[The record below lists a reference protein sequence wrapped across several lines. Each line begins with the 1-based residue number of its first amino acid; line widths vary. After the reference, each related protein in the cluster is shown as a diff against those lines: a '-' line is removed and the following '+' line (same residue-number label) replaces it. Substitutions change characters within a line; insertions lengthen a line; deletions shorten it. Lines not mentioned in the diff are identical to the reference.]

1 MNTFSLPALVC
12 VLSLVA
18 AAWPAAAE
26 DRPLLAVPGKS
37 RIALTNTTKAHE
49 GEAVLA
55 AAASRNPEIFG
66 SVKEVELVDFH
77 DFAEPPMKHKS
88 GNADRVP
95 GEHARTAWVSS
106 ADGMIFWGPYDKLDA
121 GNYFIVYRLRF
132 FDKLATGEV
141 AFLDVAQNAVTAS
154 GLRPKAAEVP
164 PGKWHEIALPLKV
177 ASTKDYE
184 FRLWG
189 SGKKMAMDRVYI
201 FKAKANP

>member
-1 MNTFSLPALVC
+1 MNTFSLRVF
-12 VLSLVA
+12 LSLLSLLAAVA
-18 AAWPAAAE
+18 TVKGE
-26 DRPLLAVPGKS
+26 DRPLLATPGKS
-37 RIALTNTTKAHE
+37 RIVLTNSTKAHE

-55 AAASRNPEIFG
+55 AAEARNPEIFG

-106 ADGMIFWGPYDKLDA
+106 ADGMIFWGPYDKLET

-132 FDKLATGEV
+132 FDRMAAGEA

-177 ASTKDYE
+177 TSAKDYE

-201 FKAKANP
+201 FKAKPNP